1 MMVNDSLNLVN
12 LISESFVCYA
22 TVTSGKRKTEDST
35 VVILK
40 RFAGEWESNCPEEV
54 NVSAEITLQTD
65 RSTLLGGVSRG

>member
-1 MMVNDSLNLVN
+1 MS
-12 LISESFVCYA
+12 LISD
-22 TVTSGKRKTEDST
+22 KRKMEDSA

>member
-1 MMVNDSLNLVN
+1 MS
-12 LISESFVCYA
+12 LISD
-22 TVTSGKRKTEDST
+22 KRKTEDSA